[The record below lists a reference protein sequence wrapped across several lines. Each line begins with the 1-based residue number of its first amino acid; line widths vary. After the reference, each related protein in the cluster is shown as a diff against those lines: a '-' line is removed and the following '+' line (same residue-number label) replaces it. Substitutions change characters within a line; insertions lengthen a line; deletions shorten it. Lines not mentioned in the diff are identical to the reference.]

1 MKLKVALVQFARRE
15 SFKENIKRMQEI
27 LSDVKDVEIVC
38 LPEAWVGKALILEP
52 KDVNI
57 IILSLGKIAKQ
68 NNINILLGGFFIK
81 RKTKI
86 VSTCYLINNEGEVAG
101 FTDKLFPSMAV
112 GERVFSDF
120 GETLNILTVDNTKFG
135 VVVCVDAMYPEIVR
149 KLSLKG
155 AKVIFNPG
163 NIPENRI
170 KLWEHVGVTRAA
182 ENTIYYVFVNN
193 TYTTYPDGRK
203 VMGKSFVASPYG
215 EIIFQADESENVFQ
229 VELDLSFISRV
240 RERWPYLSDIEKYW
254 KT

>member
-27 LSDVKDVEIVC
+27 LSDVKGVEIVC

-68 NNINILLGGFFIK
+68 NNINILLGGFF
-81 RKTKI
+81 
-86 VSTCYLINNEGEVAG
+86 GVAG

-120 GETLNILTVDNTKFG
+120 GETLNILTVDNTRFG
-135 VVVCVDAMYPEIVR
+135 VVVCVDAIYPEIVR

-229 VELDLSFISRV
+229 VELDH
-240 RERWPYLSDIEKYW
+240 W